1 MITATTIASSILVV
15 VAVIIIKLKLITN
28 KEKSM
33 SLMKV
38 VPSEVAA
45 ELEGMISTT
54 DKDLTRRGM
63 KLPVLMNMVMGL
75 QNTKNK
81 TNIIMI
87 DEGKIIIKIVKV
99 TLKTNPNTIDRT
111 NNILRRSAMT
121 SICTKNV
128 REITK
133 N

>member
-63 KLPVLMNMVMGL
+63 KLPVLMSMVMEL

-87 DEGKIIIKIVKV
+87 DKRKIIIKIVKV